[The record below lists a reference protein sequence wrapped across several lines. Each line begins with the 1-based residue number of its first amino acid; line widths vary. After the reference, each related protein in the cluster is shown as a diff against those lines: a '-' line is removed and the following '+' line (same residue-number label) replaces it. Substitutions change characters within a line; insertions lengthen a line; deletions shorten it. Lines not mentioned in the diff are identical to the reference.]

1 MKKSLKSVG
10 LISMALIMCILTAC
24 GSKGRA
30 DEKYCGNEC
39 GVMSRTKIKK
49 GYYLCDS
56 CGDLCSKYI
65 RLSELT
71 LDEIKG
77 HIEYMKRQNRLFE
90 EVYSKEGKKETI
102 PLTIKEAG
110 IEFCDDLGMF
120 RIKYKNFTGR
130 GKMNELFRY
139 DQVASYEEYYDEM
152 PSSEPG
158 KTPEF
163 KGGGLKIKLLNKNME
178 AINIDNKKGL
188 HSHPYIKQE
197 IKVCFSKKS
206 RTDAEDAHH
215 EKCKFDYIFG
225 IHDNSK
231 GLFDFGLSKEEKRE
245 LQGAVG
251 MANIFGGA
259 ETGNISISQIEGFAL
274 TYYPGRDAVTRI
286 SGGVATQWVI
296 SGLKSN
302 DASQIQGPF
311 TGISAIEIVGNHVL
325 VAGKIENEQKLV
337 VFDTNG
343 NERSSEKLFGS
354 GMSAMTEAANGYI
367 TASSN
372 MLHLIKKDGTF
383 IGKNTSTK
391 SLFGVEEAVWL
402 KKFVPMSDGSVLA
415 LCGVKRADET
425 AEALLYRIKGF

>member
-1 MKKSLKSVG
+1 MGFFKNIFGKKTC
-10 LISMALIMCILTAC
+10 AL
-24 GSKGRA
+24 
-30 DEKYCGNEC
+30 CGNEC
-39 GVMSRTKIKK
+39 GVMSRTKIKN
-49 GYYLCDS
+49 GDYLCDS
-56 CGDLCSKYI
+56 CGDLCSRYI

-90 EVYSKEGKKETI
+90 EVYSKKGKKETI

-152 PSSEPG
+152 PSNEPG

-178 AINIDNKKGL
+178 AINMDDKKGL

-215 EKCKFDYIFG
+215 AKCKFDYIFG

-231 GLFDFGLSKEEKRE
+231 GLFDFGLSKEEKRQ

-251 MANIFGGA
+251 MANIFGA
-259 ETGNISISQIEGFAL
+259 AVKAAAKDEADL
-274 TYYPGRDAVTRI
+274 TKDEQER
-286 SGGVATQWVI
+286 
-296 SGLKSN
+296 LKACMN
-302 DASQIQGPF
+302 DAEDAA
-311 TGISAIEIVGNHVL
+311 TG
-325 VAGKIENEQKLV
+325 
-337 VFDTNG
+337 
-343 NERSSEKLFGS
+343 
-354 GMSAMTEAANGYI
+354 GM
-367 TASSN
+367 
-372 MLHLIKKDGTF
+372 
-383 IGKNTSTK
+383 
-391 SLFGVEEAVWL
+391 AVY
-402 KKFVPMSDGSVLA
+402 SR
-415 LCGVKRADET
+415 RADE
-425 AEALLYRIKGF
+425 AEAKLS